1 MVALSKRL
9 FCLVGLPCLCL
20 TGKLP
25 SPLFVYPVFKGS
37 LHINM
42 DLPPEALYPSHPPT
56 LIAFDTNTSQLL
68 SINEQF
74 LTELRWRL
82 KLSSSL
88 LNSFSTYTDIGL
100 QNSLSWTKNPRRKLS
115 ICFIIIRSISR
126 AYITWTFFFCSF
138 TNSLFLVRTLFTL
151 ISQIGIYLLH
161 VRISYKIGCRFQR

>member
-115 ICFIIIRSISR
+115 ICFIIIRSIS
-126 AYITWTFFFCSF
+126 
-138 TNSLFLVRTLFTL
+138 LRTLFTL

-161 VRISYKIGCRFQR
+161 ESDDDYSIISAISSQSVPESCKQ